1 MCLCRFVSERETE
14 REREIRRKIWSP
26 QVPLSLRGQGAV
38 SMVPSS
44 VHFGV
49 GKASEERSAIY
60 IKAIFVAAQIL
71 GWYPGEQRVGP
82 ALISEKKF
90 KDTVWRWVFAG
101 KNEDLSPTLQSI
113 LDSIYHAAGPEGTKR
128 IQDLSLRIRGRMCA
142 LVRLEI
148 AAPTVLE
155 EKGIFIVQGS
165 NFYLIMEIHQLPQP
179 FTVTFL
185 KDHKGDTRRV
195 TRVVSFGTHVDSSV
209 LDLLKS
215 QGELIVRKL
224 LGS

>member
-1 MCLCRFVSERETE
+1 MQML
-14 REREIRRKIWSP
+14 
-26 QVPLSLRGQGAV
+26 QA
-38 SMVPSS
+38 S
-44 VHFGV
+44 VHLLLGV
-49 GKASEERSAIY
+49 EKASGERSAIY

-71 GWYPGEQRVGP
+71 GWYQGEQRVGP

-90 KDTVWRWVFAG
+90 KHTVWRWVFAG
-101 KNEDLSPTLQSI
+101 ISEDLSPALQSI

-155 EKGIFIVQGS
+155 EHGICIEQGS
-165 NFYLIMEIHQLPQP
+165 NFYLIKEIHQLPHP

-185 KDHKGDTRRV
+185 KDHKGNTRRV

-209 LDLLKS
+209 LDLLKT
-215 QGELIVRKL
+215 QGELLVRKL

>member
-1 MCLCRFVSERETE
+1 MQKLH
-14 REREIRRKIWSP
+14 
-26 QVPLSLRGQGAV
+26 A
-38 SMVPSS
+38 S
-44 VHFGV
+44 VHLLLGV
-49 GKASEERSAIY
+49 EKASGERSAIY

-90 KDTVWRWVFAG
+90 KHTDSVWRWVFAG

-113 LDSIYHAAGPEGTKR
+113 LDSIYHAAGPEGTKQ

-148 AAPTVLE
+148 GAAAVLE
-155 EKGIFIVQGS
+155 EHGIFIAQGS
-165 NFYLIMEIHQLPQP
+165 IFYLIKEIHQLPHP
-179 FTVTFL
+179 FTVPFL

-195 TRVVSFGTHVDSSV
+195 TRWVSFGTHVDSSV
-209 LDLLKS
+209 VDLLKT